1 MTSALP
7 HASLPFDLTPWGRTL
22 WTTAL
27 APVHTAHRPDTL
39 VGITFPFTH
48 YHARPI
54 IQPSRHSSLAWMQ
67 QGDLL
72 HQHALDPEALALLY
86 TDQPELMPSL
96 SALLNLLAH
105 FEQASPVLH
114 AVSDMLDERPDAVR
128 TPRLRQFGVVAL
140 HNSIILTS
148 CLVYTRPQDIP
159 NPQGT
164 DLLVLTDTHLTAHQ
178 RLAAVDNASAFWA
191 AWRHTFTP
199 SPS

>member
-1 MTSALP
+1 MTSPLP

-22 WTTAL
+22 WNTAL
-27 APVHTAHRPDTL
+27 APVHTTHHPDTL

-54 IQPSRHSSLAWMQ
+54 IQPSRHTSLAWMQ
-67 QGDLL
+67 HGDIL
-72 HQHALDPEALALLY
+72 HQHPLDPEALALFY
-86 TDQPELMPSL
+86 TDQPELMPSV

-114 AVSDMLDERPDAVR
+114 ALSDMLDGIPNAVR

-140 HNSIILTS
+140 HNSITLAS

-159 NPQGT
+159 NPAGA
-164 DLLVLTDTHLTAHQ
+164 DILVLTDTHLTAHQ
-178 RLAAVDNASAFWA
+178 RLAALDNAHAFWS
-191 AWRHTFTP
+191 AWRHTFIP
-199 SPS
+199 SPF